1 MSRNAA
7 LPITYIHTYL
17 VHPSKGEAAPP
28 PIKGSALPLTGAMF
42 RILQEV
48 YNRSD
53 QECDVAISFNRDST
67 GAQRN
72 DCRDLIVAYATAPT
86 VDAGRTIAMRL
97 AAHTDHRP
105 RLGLLFL
112 MVGQEGLEHKVII
125 SRFPADS
132 AISAE
137 EDGEGL
143 NVAFLERVFM
153 KNAKS
158 YKAVLYRHRSLA
170 TGFWEG
176 SAIDKQMNDSDV
188 KVSRYW
194 INDFLDS
201 DFRTTAEAGTRRLA
215 VACRSAARKSNDT
228 AVKSEI
234 AAAVTLAAGQNGQRL
249 SARGFADSLRL
260 SEAARAAIFAEIKP
274 HLLDES
280 FQFSAEE
287 FGRQVA
293 YRSIELDNGGMLTAE
308 TAEFDRIFASEVINQ
323 AEGTVR
329 YSTEG
334 RIVREKLN
342 KALR

>member
-1 MSRNAA
+1 M
-7 LPITYIHTYL
+7 
-17 VHPSKGEAAPP
+17 
-28 PIKGSALPLTGAMF
+28 
-42 RILQEV
+42 
-48 YNRSD
+48 
-53 QECDVAISFNRDST
+53 
-67 GAQRN
+67 
-72 DCRDLIVAYATAPT
+72 
-86 VDAGRTIAMRL
+86 
-97 AAHTDHRP
+97 
-105 RLGLLFL
+105 
-112 MVGQEGLEHKVII
+112 II

-158 YKAVLYRHRSLA
+158 YKAVLYRHRSLV

-188 KVSRYW
+188 NVSGYW
-194 INDFLDS
+194 INDFLRS

-215 VACRSAARKSNDT
+215 VACRTAAKNAVDL
-228 AVKSEI
+228 AVKGEI
-234 AAAVTLAAGQNGQRL
+234 AAAVTLAVGQDGQRL
-249 SARGFADSLRL
+249 SARGFANSLRL
-260 SEAARAAIFAEIKP
+260 SEAARTAIFSEMKP
-274 HLLDES
+274 HLLDEG

-293 YRSIELDNGGMLTAE
+293 YRSVELDNGGMLTAE
-308 TAEFDRIFASEVINQ
+308 ITDFDQVFASEVINQ

-329 YSTEG
+329 YSTQG
-334 RIVREKLN
+334 KIVSQKLT

>member
-1 MSRNAA
+1 M
-7 LPITYIHTYL
+7 PITHIHTYL
-17 VHPSKGEAAPP
+17 VHPSKGQADPL
-28 PIKGSALPLTGAMF
+28 PIRGSALALTGEMF
-42 RILQEV
+42 RILCNV
-48 YNRSD
+48 YDRSER
-53 QECDVAISFNRDST
+53 ECDVAISFNRDPT

-72 DCRDLIVAYATAPT
+72 DCRDLVVAYAAAPT
-86 VDAGRTIAMRL
+86 VEAGRTIAVRL
-97 AAHTDHRP
+97 AASTDHRP

-112 MVGQEGLEHKVII
+112 MAGQEGQEHKIII

-143 NVAFLERVFM
+143 NVEFLERVFM

-158 YKAVLYRHRSLA
+158 YKAVLYRHRSLT
-170 TGFWEG
+170 TGFWDG

-188 KVSRYW
+188 NVSGYW

-215 VACRSAARKSNDT
+215 VACRNAAKKTDDP

-249 SARGFADSLRL
+249 SARGFANGLRL
-260 SEAARAAIFAEIKP
+260 SEAAKTAIFSEMKP
-274 HLLDES
+274 HLLDEG

-308 TAEFDRIFASEVINQ
+308 TTEFDRVFASEIIDQ

-329 YSTEG
+329 YSTQG